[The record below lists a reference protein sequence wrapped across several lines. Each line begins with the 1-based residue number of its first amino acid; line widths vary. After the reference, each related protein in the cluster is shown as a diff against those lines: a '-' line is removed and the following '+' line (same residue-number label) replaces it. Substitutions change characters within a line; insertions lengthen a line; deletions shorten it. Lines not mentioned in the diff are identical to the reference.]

1 VSFSETQTKLTLI
14 LSFASLT
21 MGRTSRSGK
30 VYDEWSNDSYGRLAK
45 APGTNNKT
53 QNKRTKDRRTTRALD
68 SKRPRTDAD
77 DTASVVTAPTPAT
90 KRSHTR
96 SQRIRC
102 TVYGTNRANL
112 FPCHYFCSQCA
123 DWEFWQKTNAFGQ
136 KLRDS
141 RRNEC
146 TANHTNPA
154 YPTTLKTGV
163 LVEEIYNNTPDS
175 DADLSS
181 DEEEEEEEIEDVI
194 PDAVRNEIETPV
206 VVAENR
212 QETTVETIVIED
224 NVRETIVI
232 DDPHDKIVELTA
244 TIARLR
250 ELLVDSEFELDRVK
264 TILRQ
269 IQSRVNSVSFSK
281 KPGMSNLTYVRG
293 LGNGFL
299 SAFKRTTSRKKKKA
313 MASELFTTLEDDL
326 DMKEKMLTYG
336 KMHFRKN
343 VFNPFAVLRKMD
355 LEGGKLN
362 YEAIELLREL
372 ETNGE
377 KNVRNTLVPT
387 VGELKKA
394 AKVVEE
400 YGKHVAPFT
409 CGVTEKGAEKVEFDP
424 EHVIRILLE
433 AADLL
438 GLDRKVILSQ
448 AIDGSRFSKH
458 IGFILYGLKLN
469 DYAAKCP
476 WTKKP
481 LFTVDGE
488 GKCSSQLQSKNT
500 QIPLKVVIGKEDHTI
515 YGEFVD
521 VMQNV
526 AAFKNFK
533 IGEENERS
541 VDVSLE
547 SVCTDMSAQWKGT
560 GKGGACKVCKKFC
573 SCCATDSKDVHKANP
588 VLCARFCQEL
598 HSEEPGWC
606 CYHKEFLTEEAIDK
620 QETEL
625 ENMLN
630 MTINER
636 LKVIDTWLPNCR
648 LGNKEDP
655 RILTSEGKIDPV
667 SIHYDVRRA
676 SRQDRNSYSVLI
688 NNDLKVRSLST
699 RGGDLIARQKRLRL
713 AMIEEKKFQI
723 IQEEVEHGNKGRVR
737 ALFTT
742 LNNPTCILHMHNR
755 IALKFLSVIFK
766 RGLSNAMTGL
776 LDDKL
781 FAPDAIN
788 RVKGSIKKRFDA
800 FVSKVEGLFNTQV
813 WGSVYAPTHWQIPVD
828 ENEKKLLP
836 LCLDNERC
844 KAALDSIDTVI
855 DFLFTNNNQPEE
867 YKQCISLFRQLFVKL
882 RKKTPFSDPEILEF
896 QRTTDEWFQ
905 MWMDL
910 EGWEGC
916 TNYTHMLGSG
926 HIADLLFHHRNLYV
940 FSNQGWEALNSLIKQ
955 VYFRRT
961 GRGGGRQSSSRLLPI
976 ARWLQRRLVFMSVS
990 SEEDMMEKLNVLRQE
1005 AIGPIGPE
1013 EQEQATQHDNDDIFE
1028 GLQWL

>member
-1 VSFSETQTKLTLI
+1 
-14 LSFASLT
+14 
-21 MGRTSRSGK
+21 
-30 VYDEWSNDSYGRLAK
+30 
-45 APGTNNKT
+45 
-53 QNKRTKDRRTTRALD
+53 
-68 SKRPRTDAD
+68 
-77 DTASVVTAPTPAT
+77 
-90 KRSHTR
+90 
-96 SQRIRC
+96 
-102 TVYGTNRANL
+102 
-112 FPCHYFCSQCA
+112 
-123 DWEFWQKTNAFGQ
+123 
-136 KLRDS
+136 
-141 RRNEC
+141 
-146 TANHTNPA
+146 
-154 YPTTLKTGV
+154 LKTGV
-163 LVEEIYNNTPDS
+163 LVEVYDDTPEFD
-175 DADLSS
+175 DDLSS
-181 DEEEEEEEIEDVI
+181 DEEEEEEIEEVI
-194 PDAVRNEIETPV
+194 PDVVPV
-206 VVAENR
+206 IVTENL
-212 QETTVETIVIED
+212 QEAMGETIVVDD
-224 NVRETIVI
+224 NVGETIVI
-232 DDPHDKIVELTA
+232 DDSQEKIAELTA

-250 ELLVDSEFELDRVK
+250 RELVDSNVELVRVQS
-264 TILRQ
+264 TMARARQ
-269 IQSRVNSVSFSK
+269 RQNNVSFA
-281 KPGMSNLTYVRG
+281 KPPAMSNITYVRG

-299 SAFKRTTSRKKKKA
+299 SSFKRTKSRKKKKA
-313 MASELFTTLEDDL
+313 MASEFFKTLEDDP
-326 DMKEKMLTYG
+326 DMMEQMLTYG
-336 KMHFRKN
+336 KAHLRKN

-372 ETNGE
+372 ETKGE
-377 KNVRNTLVPT
+377 KNIRNTVIPT

-394 AKVVEE
+394 AKLVEE
-400 YGKHVAPFT
+400 YGRHIAPFA
-409 CGVTEKGAEKVEFDP
+409 CGVTEKGAEKIEFDP

-433 AADLL
+433 SADLL

-515 YGEFVD
+515 YGEFVE
-521 VMQNV
+521 VMHNV
-526 AAFKNFK
+526 SAFANFK

-547 SVCTDMSAQWKGT
+547 TVCTDMSAQWKGT

-573 SCCATDSKDVHKANP
+573 SCCATDSKDVHRANP

-625 ENMLN
+625 ETMLN

-636 LKVIDTWLPNCR
+636 LKVIDTWLPKCQ

-655 RILTSEGKIDPV
+655 RILTSEGKVDPV
-667 SIHYDVRRA
+667 SIHYDVRAA
-676 SRQDRNSYSVLI
+676 SRQDRNSYSVLV
-688 NNDLKVRSLST
+688 NNDLKVRALST
-699 RGGDLIARQKRLRL
+699 RGGDLLARQKRLRK
-713 AMIEEKKFQI
+713 AMIEEKKFRI

-755 IALKFLSVIFK
+755 IALKFLSVILK

-776 LDDKL
+776 LDHKL
-781 FAPDAIN
+781 FAPDALN

-800 FVSKVEGLFNTQV
+800 FVSKVEELFNTQV
-813 WGSVYAPTHWQIPVD
+813 WGSLFAPTHWQIPVD

-844 KAALDSIDTVI
+844 KSALAAIDTVI
-855 DFLFTNNNQPEE
+855 DFLFTVDNQPEK
-867 YKQCISLFRQLFVKL
+867 YKQCISLFRELFVKL
-882 RKKTPFSDPEILEF
+882 RKKTPFSDPEILDF
-896 QRTTDEWFQ
+896 QRVTDDWFQ

-926 HIADLLFHHRNLYV
+926 HVADLLFHLRNLFV
-940 FSNQGWEALNSLIKQ
+940 FSNQ
-955 VYFRRT
+955 
-961 GRGGGRQSSSRLLPI
+961 
-976 ARWLQRRLVFMSVS
+976 
-990 SEEDMMEKLNVLRQE
+990 
-1005 AIGPIGPE
+1005 
-1013 EQEQATQHDNDDIFE
+1013 
-1028 GLQWL
+1028 